1 MGQKLTN
8 EEKRSMFL
16 SVLFEQYETHT
27 KANAALARS
36 TRKNYLTRS
45 RRFVQVMG
53 KEARLSDLTQAR
65 ILKYL
70 DEREVASI
78 SGTAMQLGAIRHFC
92 QWLIQREWLKFDP
105 TAKIKVGK
113 PKGRKRREPVPEDA
127 IARLMEACDRL
138 PRTEYR
144 RALAKAAFSLLVYG
158 GLRRNELSD
167 LRVGDVDL
175 ETGKVHIRSGKGD
188 KERDVYVCKECLDAV
203 REFMEVRIK
212 AEHDYLLAQ
221 TPKYGFHHHAIAS
234 MMRSLNT
241 VAGLPRN
248 YTPHELR
255 HACATRLAANGA
267 PLSSVS
273 AFLGH
278 ANLRTTEIYIH
289 QNEDHL
295 KAIAHLTSLSVV
307 LPSSS
312 DRQNMPKTAPT
323 PQADNQKEQ
332 KRFNIRRLR

>member
-1 MGQKLTN
+1 MGQKLTA
-8 EEKRSMFL
+8 EEKRKMFL

-27 KANAALARS
+27 KANTSLARS

-53 KEARLSDLTQAR
+53 KEATLSDLTQSR

-70 DEREVASI
+70 DEREKVSL
-78 SGTAMQLGAIRHFC
+78 SGSAMQLGAIRHFC

-105 TAKIKVGK
+105 TAKIKLGK

-127 IARLMEACDRL
+127 IARLMDACDRL

-158 GLRRNELSD
+158 GLRRGELAELRIGDFD
-167 LRVGDVDL
+167 LD
-175 ETGKVHIRSGKGD
+175 TGQVTIRHGKGD
-188 KERDVYVCKECLDAV
+188 KERVVYVCKECLDAV
-203 REFMEVRIK
+203 REFMVQRIES
-212 AEHDYLLAQ
+212 EHDYLLAQ
-221 TPKYGFHHHAIAS
+221 TPKYGFHHFAIAS
-234 MMRSLNT
+234 MMRALNT
-241 VAGLPRN
+241 VAGMPRH

-267 PLSSVS
+267 PLSSIS

-289 QNEDHL
+289 QNDEHL
-295 KAIAHLTSLSVV
+295 RAIAHLTSLSAT
-307 LPSSS
+307 PQ
-312 DRQNMPKTAPT
+312 RPQEKPQKPKTPAPSGEKDRA
-323 PQADNQKEQ
+323 Q
-332 KRFNIRRLR
+332 RFRVRRLRN